1 MFVTRPLSPRNLV
14 SLVLLCVV
22 ITSVIWA
29 DLRDPCARRSWI
41 PARPADESKAV
52 EPCRGAVYVYAPEM
66 PLSLAGKNRA
76 QSAATGLGLA
86 FMAVEAD
93 SLYRHTSSDEEKT
106 DLTRLFDQVVA
117 AGAGIHYPS
126 LVLVEDGRV
135 LGPAITG
142 FKSEDAYR
150 EAIAASL
157 DGTVSGSKSQLSRRM
172 RIPAAT
178 AVRQL
183 SLPDGTGFYM
193 RVVPGKGMVSLAA
206 NGRNLLLDLNSG
218 DWGWAPG
225 ELDLI
230 PSPDG
235 KLMVTPDRKMG
246 GLRFFDARHVTL
258 SGGPEVSGLSEIH
271 VDWSIRD
278 QYPSIGV
285 LHGDQ
290 RITSEETAYRV
301 LTGWGQQGRFRDY
314 GITWGADSVSV
325 RPLRKLTV
333 LCENVRFSLPM
344 ISPDGQRVVGRD
356 ESSGT
361 TKIYEID
368 STVRCVEAWDTGL
381 SSGKGA
387 WSPDGDQVVF
397 DVPRQESSRAGI
409 EGLVVFSAL
418 DGGMSLLLAEGQPP
432 DLRFPDFVGG
442 DSIVFVSRTGGAHG
456 PRLLSLT
463 TVPFPLADVHDKV
476 EYNWIHRTYCET
488 VCGYSS

>member
-1 MFVTRPLSPRNLV
+1 MYIF
-14 SLVLLCVV
+14 
-22 ITSVIWA
+22 
-29 DLRDPCARRSWI
+29 
-41 PARPADESKAV
+41 
-52 EPCRGAVYVYAPEM
+52 APEM
-66 PLSLAGKNRA
+66 PLSLAGKDRA
-76 QSAATGLGLA
+76 RSAATGLGVA

-106 DLTRLFDQVVA
+106 DLTQLFDRVVA

-135 LGPAITG
+135 VGPAITG

-150 EAIAASL
+150 EAITASF
-157 DGTVSGSKSQLSRRM
+157 DGTMSGSLSELPWSM
-172 RIPAAT
+172 RTPAAT

-183 SLPDGTGFYM
+183 PLPDGTGFYM
-193 RVVPGKGMVSLAA
+193 RVVPGRRMVSLAA

-235 KLMVTPDRKMG
+235 KLMVTPDRKIG
-246 GLRFFDARHVTL
+246 GLRFFDARRATL
-258 SGGPEVSGLSEIH
+258 SGASEVSGLSEIH

-290 RITSEETAYRV
+290 RITLEETAYRV

-314 GITWGADSVSV
+314 GITWRADLVSV

-333 LCENVRFSLPM
+333 LCEDVRLSLPM

-361 TKIYEID
+361 TKIFDID
-368 STVRCVEAWDTGL
+368 SAGRCVEAWDTGL

-387 WSPDGDQVVF
+387 WSLDGDRVVF
-397 DVPRQESSRAGI
+397 DVPRQQSSRAKI

-418 DGGMSLLLAEGQPP
+418 DGVMSLLLPEGQPP

-442 DSIVFVSRTGGAHG
+442 DSIVFVARIGGAQG
-456 PRLLSLT
+456 SRLQLSLT
-463 TVPFPLADVHDKV
+463 DVPLPPLAGEND
-476 EYNWIHRTYCET
+476 R
-488 VCGYSS
+488 